1 MRKYS
6 DQEITNPSFP
16 VYSVRIPGFERFAIT
31 FGHAVP
37 VRPIVERIHGVREPE
52 TTEIFKAA
60 VAPGDVVLEG
70 GACYGYMTM
79 QLSQLV
85 GSEGKV
91 ISLEPSAPHRLLL
104 EWTIQRNQ
112 RDNVQVRDEFLTD
125 HRAFKVDRKI
135 AQKKTSLARLLKS
148 IDPKPDVIFLDIE
161 GYELPMLWKA
171 LDDDIFKDYRPT
183 IIFQPHYSLYEKR
196 HPKESF
202 EKLWKAM
209 TVFGY
214 EMHRLE
220 YLIVCLPGERDDAQ
234 QPAIHKLLH
243 SGL

>member
-6 DQEITNPSFP
+6 DQEITNPSWP
-16 VYSVRIPGFERFAIT
+16 VYKVQITGLKRFFLTLGGADLCS
-31 FGHAVP
+31 P
-37 VRPIVERIHGVREPE
+37 LVERIKGVREPE

-91 ISLEPSAPHRLLL
+91 IALEPSEPHRLLL

-112 RDNVQVRDEFLTD
+112 RGNVEVRDEFLTG
-125 HRAFKVDRKI
+125 HQVFMVDRPI
-135 AQKKTSLARLLKS
+135 AKKPRTLARILKC
-148 IDPKPDVIFLDIE
+148 IGVKPDVIFLDIE
-161 GYELPMLWKA
+161 SYELPMLWKA
-171 LDDDIFKDYRPT
+171 LSNDIFKDYRPT
-183 IIFQPHYSLYEKR
+183 IIFQPHYSLYEQR
-196 HPKESF
+196 YPKESF

-220 YLIVCLPGERDDAQ
+220 YLIVCLPGERDNAQ